1 MTHGLTPHD
10 KFIAVEHRG
19 PVIIDEGSS
28 GKKPMTSRLR
38 GHLLSSGSP
47 SASSCVLAAAATNFT
62 DMVKGRGGDPD
73 RVLGKAALTPS
84 ILDNPTAAI
93 NLAGYC
99 RMLEYAAEETRY
111 GNFGLWYGQ
120 SFTPDMLGLIGY
132 IALASPTLG
141 SALENFLRL
150 FPLHQHHTE
159 TRMVYEGHL
168 LRLEYRILD
177 GSIIRR
183 RQDAELTMGMFANVV
198 RRVLGRR
205 WAPLEVHFEH
215 VQPEQAGE
223 HSRAFDADVLFAQ
236 PTNALVMRAEHLGEP
251 MPEKNMRL
259 LDVLQASLQKLS
271 VPPTVDTIDLVKTVI
286 RQRLASGAPRLE
298 EVAQALQLPHWTLQR
313 RLAEVGLS
321 FSGLVDVTRQELA
334 RDYVR
339 QLHVPLSEIALLL
352 GYAEAS
358 AFSRAFKGW
367 FGVSPKGYRA
377 EPDRSPKVKP

>member
-1 MTHGLTPHD
+1 MAP
-10 KFIAVEHRG
+10 
-19 PVIIDEGSS
+19 
-28 GKKPMTSRLR
+28 RLR
-38 GHLLSSGSP
+38 GHLLSSGAP

-62 DMVKGRGGDPD
+62 DMVHSQGGDPD
-73 RVLGKAALTPS
+73 RVLGKAGVAPS
-84 ILDNPTAAI
+84 ILDNPTAAVD
-93 NLAGYC
+93 LACYC
-99 RMLEYAAEETRY
+99 RMLEYAAEETRH

-120 SFTPDMLGLIGY
+120 SFTPDMLGLIGH

-141 SALENFLRL
+141 AALENFLRL
-150 FPLHQHHTE
+150 FPLHQHLTD
-159 TRMVYEGHL
+159 TRMVYEGQL

-177 GSIIRR
+177 GSIFRR

-223 HSRAFDADVLFAQ
+223 HGRAFDADVLFAQ
-236 PTNALVMRAEHLGEP
+236 PTNALVMRAEHLGQL
-251 MPEKNMRL
+251 MPEGNMRL

-271 VPPTVDTIDLVKTVI
+271 IPPAIDTTDLVKTEI
-286 RQRLASGAPRLE
+286 RQRLTSGAPRLE

-313 RLAEVGLS
+313 RLAEAGLS
-321 FSGLVDVTRQELA
+321 FSALVDVTRQELA

-339 QLHVPLSEIALLL
+339 QRHVPLSEIALLL

-367 FGVSPKGYRA
+367 FGVSPNAYR
-377 EPDRSPKVKP
+377 RGNL